1 MERPFDKSQ
10 AWTKGKFM
18 VDAIKPPFR
27 ADHVGSLL
35 RPRELLQAREKK
47 QEGQIS
53 ELELR
58 QIEDHCICD
67 VVKMQED
74 VGLQAITDGEYRR
87 SLWHADFLR
96 KIEGVTV
103 LEGLAPD
110 AARAFQ
116 GGDKHL
122 QRSPTRFQVTRRLK
136 RARGLETENFK
147 FLNSVTTRTA
157 KLSIPSP
164 SVLHFRGGRSAVDQR
179 AYPDMDEFFV
189 DLARVYREEI
199 NELAGLGCTYLQ
211 IDDTNLAYL
220 CDPKMRESARKIG
233 EDPDQL
239 PLTYANLI
247 NECIKDHPA
256 TMTVCTHLCRG
267 NFASAWVAEGG
278 YDPVAE
284 VLFNELKVDGYFLE
298 FDSPRAGNFSP
309 LRYLPSGKRLNL
321 GLVTTKSG
329 ALESADDL
337 KRRIEEASKFVR
349 LEQLGISPQCGF
361 SSTVLGNKLTVAEQ
375 IAKLKLVVQVAR
387 EVWKSPSV

>member
-1 MERPFDKSQ
+1 MADHR
-10 AWTKGKFM
+10 
-18 VDAIKPPFR
+18 KPPFR

-35 RPRELLQAREKK
+35 RPPELLEAREKK
-47 QEGQIS
+47 QKGLIS
-53 ELELR
+53 DIELR
-58 QIEDHCICD
+58 QIEDNCICD

-74 VGLQAITDGEYRR
+74 IGLEGITDGEYRR

-96 KIEGVTV
+96 KIQGVTV
-103 LEGLAPD
+103 IEGLAPE
-110 AARAFQ
+110 AGRAFQ
-116 GGDKHL
+116 GGATDL
-122 QRSPTRFQVTRRLK
+122 QRSPTRFAVTGRLG
-136 RARGLETENFK
+136 RPNGIETDNFK
-147 FLNSVTTRTA
+147 FLDSITTRTA
-157 KLSIPSP
+157 KLCIPSP
-164 SVLHFRGGRSAVDQR
+164 SVLHFRGGRDAVDKQT
-179 AYPDMDEFFV
+179 YPAMNEFFADV
-189 DLARVYREEI
+189 ARVYREEI
-199 NELAGLGCTYLQ
+199 KDLAGLGCTYLQ

-220 CDPKMRESARKIG
+220 CDPKMREGARKIG

-239 PLTYANLI
+239 PLTYADLI

-321 GLVTTKSG
+321 GLVTTKTG
-329 ALESADDL
+329 LLEHADDL
-337 KRRIEEASKFVR
+337 KRRIDEAAKLVP

-361 SSTVLGNKLTVAEQ
+361 SSTVLGNKLSVADQ

-387 EVWKSPSV
+387 DVWG